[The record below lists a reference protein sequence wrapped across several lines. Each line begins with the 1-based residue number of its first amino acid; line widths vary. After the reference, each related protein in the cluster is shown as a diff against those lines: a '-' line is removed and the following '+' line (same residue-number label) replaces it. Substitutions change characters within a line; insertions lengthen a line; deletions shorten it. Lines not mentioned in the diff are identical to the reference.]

1 MSAAT
6 FIWAR
11 IPAVLGRFSPTASHL
26 LSDGRYLSAWS
37 PAAIVTPLVALAA
50 GIAAALLQSR
60 VSFTSSLLAIT
71 AFAMVSGLGAGVGA
85 YSLLGYVVADLARFL
100 AGASPYG
107 SDIIGRPS
115 LYFVLA
121 SLVLLVPVSATVLR
135 EELLYV
141 IRVASRWP
149 RMVLHGLL
157 SGVLVFAWAQAAAF
171 LVRPVWSFS
180 GRSPDVASIAPLQH
194 EWGWYVVAG
203 AGVAFARAY
212 LETVVADRKPS
223 IGEAVPVIASPGH
236 APTWRSALLGSLA
249 FCLALAGLFDSWL
262 DAVVV
267 FLALA
272 GVLFLKE
279 RAARTRPIA
288 WLAAK
293 VPLVV
298 RLAITLVCAY
308 VMAIFLVEPAAAH
321 SSSFRPMVA
330 SIIGS
335 LLVAAV
341 LLPRTPP

>member
-1 MSAAT
+1 M
-6 FIWAR
+6 
-11 IPAVLGRFSPTASHL
+11 
-26 LSDGRYLSAWS
+26 
-37 PAAIVTPLVALAA
+37 
-50 GIAAALLQSR
+50 
-60 VSFTSSLLAIT
+60 
-71 AFAMVSGLGAGVGA
+71 
-85 YSLLGYVVADLARFL
+85 ADLARFL

-107 SDIIGRPS
+107 SAIVGRPS

-135 EELLYV
+135 EELLYI

-149 RMVLHGLL
+149 RAVLHALL
-157 SGVLVFAWAQAAAF
+157 SGVLIFAWAQAAAF

-180 GRSPDVASIAPLQH
+180 GRSPDVQSIAPLQQQ
-194 EWGWYVVAG
+194 WGWYVVVG

-212 LETVVADRKPS
+212 LEAVAADRKPY
-223 IGEAVPVIASPGH
+223 IGEVLPVPANTGRV
-236 APTWRSALLGSLA
+236 PTWRSALLGSLA
-249 FCLALAGLFDSWL
+249 FCFALAGLFDSWL

-272 GVLFLKE
+272 GALFLKE
-279 RAARTRPIA
+279 RAARARPIA

-298 RLAITLVCAY
+298 RLVITLVCAY
-308 VMAIFLVEPAAAH
+308 VMAVFLVEPAATH
-321 SSSFRPMVA
+321 TSSFRPMVA

-335 LLVAAV
+335 LVVAAV